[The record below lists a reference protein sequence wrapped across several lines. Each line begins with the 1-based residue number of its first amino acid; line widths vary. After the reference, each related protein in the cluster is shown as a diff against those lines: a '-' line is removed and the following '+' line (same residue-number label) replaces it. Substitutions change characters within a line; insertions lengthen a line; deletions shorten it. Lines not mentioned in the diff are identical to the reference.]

1 MHDPSADDRDAR
13 RRRRTLK
20 VVSLSPGARRL
31 AAVALAIGLVA
42 VAVFAVT
49 VPLGGSPGPSQI
61 VIRGSPLLNQP
72 APPIDLVALDG
83 ERVQLADYR
92 GRPVI
97 VNFWA
102 SSCLPC
108 RDEFP
113 LFVEARTAH
122 AGQGLEILGV
132 IHDDANESAQA
143 FAAEMGGIWPMLQ
156 DPSDV
161 AWNAWLGVGLP
172 TTYYIDPE
180 GVVRD
185 FSLGPVTR
193 SGLAIQLARILPSA
207 TDSVPESKAP

>member
-1 MHDPSADDRDAR
+1 
-13 RRRRTLK
+13 
-20 VVSLSPGARRL
+20 
-31 AAVALAIGLVA
+31 VALAIGIVVVA
-42 VAVFAVT
+42 VIAVT
-49 VPLGGSPGPSQI
+49 VPIGGSPGPSQI
-61 VIRGSPLLNQP
+61 VVRGSPLLNRP

-83 ERVQLADYR
+83 ERVQLSDYI

-113 LFVEARTAH
+113 LFVEALEQH
-122 AGQGLEILGV
+122 QDDGLEVLGV
-132 IHDDANESAQA
+132 IHDDSNEAAQA
-143 FAAEMGGIWPMLQ
+143 FATAMGGTWPMLP
-156 DPSDV
+156 DPAGV

-193 SGLAIQLARILPSA
+193 SGLAIQIARILPSA
-207 TDSVPESKAP
+207 TNDVPEPTTSGR